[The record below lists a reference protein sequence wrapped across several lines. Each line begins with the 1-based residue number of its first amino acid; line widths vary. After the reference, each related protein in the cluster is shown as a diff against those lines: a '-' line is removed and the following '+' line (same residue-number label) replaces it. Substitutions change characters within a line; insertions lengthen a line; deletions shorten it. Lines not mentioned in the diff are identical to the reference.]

1 MECSSIYTDFPVNQ
15 MMLPAASSGVSLEI
29 IFHSPQAAGN

>member
-1 MECSSIYTDFPVNQ
+1 MFVGMFYTLFLEKL